1 MFEKTDAQYNI
12 AESEREVRAFW
23 KENDIFRKSVLKNE
37 GKPEYTFYDGPPT
50 ANGRPHVGHIL
61 TRSIKDLI
69 PRYRTMKGYHVERKA
84 GWDTHGLPVEL
95 EVEKELGFSGK
106 ADIETYGIVPFI
118 DKCRKSVWK
127 YKDLWEN
134 MSERIGFWA
143 DFDKP
148 YITYDN
154 SYIESVW
161 WAFKQLDAKGLLYH
175 GHKVVPYC
183 PRCGT
188 ALSSHEVAQGY
199 KTIKTRSI
207 YVRFKA
213 ADEENTYY
221 LAWTTTP
228 WTLLSNA
235 GLCVNPEAD
244 YVKIQ
249 TADCRYILAQALVD
263 GLFEKDSYEVV
274 ETCKGKDLE
283 YRKYEPIFKYVEE
296 KYRGKAWYVTC
307 DGYVTLDSGTGVVHI
322 APAFGE
328 DDSQVGKRYSLPF
341 IKMADERGCY
351 PDVCGEYAGRFV
363 MDCDPDIIT
372 RLSNEGILFK
382 VQTIEHQYPFCWRCD
397 SPLIYFARASW
408 FIAMSELRD
417 QLTADNNSVNW
428 FPETYKEGRMGN
440 FVSNVIDWA
449 ISRDRYWGTPLPVW
463 VCDKC
468 EKHHVIGSV
477 EELTK
482 LTGAPADIDLHK
494 PSVDPL
500 TFTCECGGTMR
511 RAPEVIDCWFDSGS
525 MPFAQQHYPF
535 ENKDLFEKQFPA
547 DFISEGSDQTRGWFY
562 SLQAISTAIFGR
574 SPYKNCVALGLV
586 NDKDG
591 IKMSKHKGNVVD
603 PWEVMDKHGADAIR
617 WYFYVSSAPWISTNF
632 DGDAINEHQRRFM
645 GTLWN
650 TFHFYNLYSGID
662 GFNAAGISPKDC
674 ALTMMD
680 RWVLGALN
688 SLIKKVD
695 TELEGYHITEAARAI
710 VDFVDL
716 MSNWYVRRCRRR
728 FWMSDVT
735 EDKKAAY
742 VTLYTV
748 LETLIR
754 LAAPFIPFE
763 TEAIYQRLVRKL
775 NPDAPESIHLCD
787 YPVCDEA
794 FIDETLEHD
803 MQLVY
808 DAVGIARNARN
819 LANLKIRQPLSRL
832 MVCLENDDSRFD
844 DEMLSILAEELNVE
858 QAEQIDSTKG
868 FISHTIKPQL
878 KTLGPKYGKVLNAIR
893 AYLAE
898 ADGDAV
904 LADIEATGAHTVTLN
919 GTEVSFGADDLL
931 VSTGQ
936 KEGFISAADRGI
948 TVVLETTLT
957 PELIQK
963 GYAREFVS
971 KVQNLRKSSG
981 FEVMDRIAITYESDD
996 EFEQLLAPGL
1006 AGVAKELLADSIA
1019 RAESV
1024 DAETFD
1030 INGKNVKIKAVVVN
1044 E

>member
-127 YKDLWEN
+127 YKDLWED

-154 SYIESVW
+154 NYIESVW

-296 KYRGKAWYVTC
+296 KYRGKAWFVTC

-328 DDSQVGKRYSLPF
+328 DDSQVGKRYNLPF

-351 PDVCGEYAGRFV
+351 PETCGEYAGRFV

-500 TFTCECGGTMR
+500 TFMCECGGTMR

-535 ENKDLFEKQFPA
+535 ENKELFEKQFPA

-562 SLQAISTAIFGR
+562 SLQAISTAIFGK

-893 AYLAE
+893 TYLAE

-904 LADIEATGAHTVTLN
+904 LADIEASGAHTVTLN

-936 KEGFISAADRGI
+936 KEGFISAADLGI

-957 PELIQK
+957 PALVQK

-1006 AGVAKELLADSIA
+1006 AGVAKELLADSIT

-1030 INGKNVKIKAVVVN
+1030 INGKNVKIKAVVVK